1 MLTGARRG
9 GRRYLDHWSCP
20 WLDGLTINH
29 DFTMED
35 YTAATSG
42 NGVQKTIFLE
52 TAAAT
57 EDLDKEDAY
66 ILDLC
71 ANPTTLV
78 SAAVFGCD
86 MEAPDFKERVTRLA
100 ASEYVKGIRQ
110 VFYVRYPLPSTAQFS
125 PSSER

>member
-1 MLTGARRG
+1 
-9 GRRYLDHWSCP
+9 
-20 WLDGLTINH
+20 
-29 DFTMED
+29 MED

-110 VFYVRYPLPSTAQFS
+110 VFYVRPPLPPPRSFHRPLRDDGWCAGGRGAGLLDQRRLHRWR
-125 PSSER
+125 PLHR

>member
-1 MLTGARRG
+1 
-9 GRRYLDHWSCP
+9 
-20 WLDGLTINH
+20 
-29 DFTMED
+29 MED

-110 VFYVRYPLPSTAQFS
+110 VFYADEEPGFSISDACIAGVRFIGAPSPTPPPPPAFARMAR
-125 PSSER
+125 PMR